1 MIHGTFHSDTEGIL
15 MLLLVVCVYLCMFRT
30 CVYRYITQI
39 ALSIQKQQELQQ
51 RKQSQNFVDAAMKQH
66 KDSGNII
73 VV

>member
-1 MIHGTFHSDTEGIL
+1 MIHGTSRSDTEGIL
-15 MLLLVVCVYLCMFRT
+15 MILCIVSIYMCIFRT

-51 RKQSQNFVDAAMKQH
+51 KQNFVNTAMKQH